1 MGSTVTRY
9 LCLGTFLSGQAL
21 CREHPNSAQE
31 QHPSMIRRWLKSL
44 LNQSAE
50 DGIPEV
56 PIKSLTTRDELD
68 AALAAPVVVLYKHSP
83 ICAVSTWSLREVQ
96 RFEREH
102 PDTTV
107 YHIDVIH
114 HRDLSNWIAQH
125 FGIRHESPQALV
137 VRNGRDVWATSHS
150 GITAAALRKQVTP
163 SGESPE

>member
-1 MGSTVTRY
+1 
-9 LCLGTFLSGQAL
+9 
-21 CREHPNSAQE
+21 
-31 QHPSMIRRWLKSL
+31 MIRRWLKSL
-44 LNQSAE
+44 LNQSEE

-102 PDTTV
+102 PDAAV